1 MIGVTARILSF
12 CSKIPTASLKTSG
25 IESLKPAEQVWVQ
38 EKERVLEDLLT
49 KVDLKRLNIHKEE
62 LDYSC
67 RKSRR
72 EVG

>member
-1 MIGVTARILSF
+1 MTGVTARILSF

-25 IESLKPAEQVWVQ
+25 IESLKQAEQFWVQ
-38 EKERVLEDLLT
+38 ETERVLEDPLT

-62 LDYSC
+62 LEYSC

-72 EVG
+72 DVG

>member
-25 IESLKPAEQVWVQ
+25 IESLKQAEQVWVQ

>member
-25 IESLKPAEQVWVQ
+25 IESLKQAEQVWVQ
-38 EKERVLEDLLT
+38 EKERVLEDLFT